1 MFVRQPKAA
10 SIETESQES
19 WLELRDSTLFS
30 SSKEEDEDEE
40 EEEDEQEREEVAEPF
55 PPQPPWMLLLPRES
69 SRREVSTHTSLSLL
83 RWRMDNKLRMT
94 HPRV

>member
-1 MFVRQPKAA
+1 MFVLQPKAA

-40 EEEDEQEREEVAEPF
+40 EEEDEEDREEVAEPF
-55 PPQPPWMLLLPRES
+55 PAQP
-69 SRREVSTHTSLSLL
+69 T
-83 RWRMDNKLRMT
+83 
-94 HPRV
+94 